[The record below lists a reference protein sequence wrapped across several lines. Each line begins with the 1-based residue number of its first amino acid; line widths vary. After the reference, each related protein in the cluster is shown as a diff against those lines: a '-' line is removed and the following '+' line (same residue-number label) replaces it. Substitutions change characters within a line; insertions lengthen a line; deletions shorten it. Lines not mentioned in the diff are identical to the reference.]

1 MVGNTVE
8 LLLGGASFATP
19 KRVTVGDADVTNGY
33 VGFTVSGA
41 DLGADGSKS
50 LTAKVTDV
58 AGNAATGTALT
69 FTKDTT
75 TPAPAFALG
84 TNVSGGATA
93 TEATQAGGV
102 VTVKAESGAS
112 VTVTF
117 SRTGGGTVT
126 KNVIGTGTASA
137 VAVTLTAGDLTTLGD
152 GTISVSATATDAV
165 GNTSVAGKTSFT
177 LDTTPPTV
185 VSVLATVGTIT
196 SGSATLKV
204 GDVVKFT
211 VNTSEAVTVT
221 GAPALS
227 LNSGGTATYTSG
239 SGTTKLVFSY
249 TVGVNDSPVADLT
262 VLALLTSGG
271 SITDGA
277 GNPLATFTA
286 NPAGTLKIG

>member
-1 MVGNTVE
+1 M
-8 LLLGGASFATP
+8 
-19 KRVTVGDADVTNGY
+19 
-33 VGFTVSGA
+33 
-41 DLGADGSKS
+41 
-50 LTAKVTDV
+50 
-58 AGNAATGTALT
+58 
-69 FTKDTT
+69 
-75 TPAPAFALG
+75 
-84 TNVSGGATA
+84 
-93 TEATQAGGV
+93 
-102 VTVKAESGAS
+102 
-112 VTVTF
+112 
-117 SRTGGGTVT
+117 
-126 KNVIGTGTASA
+126 
-137 VAVTLTAGDLTTLGD
+137 
-152 GTISVSATATDAV
+152 
-165 GNTSVAGKTSFT
+165 
-177 LDTTPPTV
+177 
-185 VSVLATVGTIT
+185 GTIT